1 MEFNG
6 IMTKQEGV
14 AVRAVDKHGPLNGSP
29 TKDFSHDG
37 ESFSVWESG
46 TWENT
51 SRSNGSDHFHSYVY
65 SIPKRDMDPM
75 DHSVQWS
82 RSDGM

>member
-75 DHSVQWS
+75 DHSIQWS
-82 RSDGM
+82 R

>member
-29 TKDFSHDG
+29 TKDFSHVREG
-37 ESFSVWESG
+37 ICGHRLPLEEQLPSLAM
-46 TWENT
+46 
-51 SRSNGSDHFHSYVY
+51 
-65 SIPKRDMDPM
+65 ICIL
-75 DHSVQWS
+75 
-82 RSDGM
+82 